1 MIRFLCMAL
10 AACSFVPAAL
20 AAGPDI
26 KGKLTIAGKDITL
39 AHLMV
44 LDFDDTEGMG
54 DGPELRILLSDKA
67 VAQSE
72 LESPVL
78 FNLDALAR
86 EGKLQGVLLRFD
98 PKAETPEVHGTIFA
112 TSDNPQS
119 SMPFFSLS
127 GGTVDTL
134 NVEKGIMSGGVE
146 ISSDGDADFGSPSY
160 SVALTFSGPVQKS
173 TPVTV
178 LKGKDAMNTPQMKT
192 YLEFEEAMGSGDL
205 DRIRKMATPEKSK
218 QMDAFIAEAG
228 KEQFLAMVKQ
238 MVSDPATREQSLQG
252 LYVRGD
258 HTTIVFDDQGGKM
271 SVTLAKKGDAW
282 ILE

>member
-1 MIRFLCMAL
+1 MIRLLCIAL
-10 AACSFVPAAL
+10 VACSFVYAAE
-20 AAGPDI
+20 PDI
-26 KGKLTIAGKDITL
+26 KGKLTIAGKDIAL

-44 LDFDDTEGMG
+44 LDFDDMEGMG
-54 DGPELRILLSDKA
+54 DGPELRILISDKA
-67 VAQSE
+67 VAQAE

-98 PKAETPEVHGTIFA
+98 PKAETPEVHGTIYA

-127 GGTVDTL
+127 GGGGGLETL
-134 NVEKGIMSGGVE
+134 KVEKGIMSGGVE
-146 ISSDGDADFGSPSY
+146 ISSEGDADFGSPSY
-160 SVALTFSGPVQKS
+160 SVAITFSGPVQKS

-178 LKGKDAMNTPQMKT
+178 LKGKEAMNTPQMKT

-271 SVTLAKKGDAW
+271 SVTLVKKGDAW